1 MVCRLVCVR
10 FSPLSLPSAP
20 PCLRCGPPL
29 LLVSYYKHDFCI
41 SHFFWGGL
49 SSSPSFIRFFPPS
62 FPPFLSF
69 LPRACCC
76 CCWHV
81 SCVRVCVCVCLV
93 VVWRVVG
100 KGYACVGV
108 DDDVHHQH
116 LASTSPS
123 VRPRR
128 DKRISNFLPRSWFEP
143 CSGWPVLVL
152 KGFVPEF

>member
-41 SHFFWGGL
+41 SHFFGGGYHHPRP
-49 SSSPSFIRFFPPS
+49 SSAS
-62 FPPFLSF
+62 FPLPSLHFSLSF
-69 LPRACCC
+69 HVLAVAVVGTCRVCAC
-76 CCWHV
+76 V
-81 SCVRVCVCVCLV
+81 CVRVFSCGV
-93 VVWRVVG
+93 
-100 KGYACVGV
+100 ACCWQGICGV
-108 DDDVHHQH
+108 DDDVYHQP